1 MVLIT
6 LLSDFGLDDPYL
18 AQMKGVIASIVPDI
32 GLIDISHGIEKHNIA
47 IGSYVL
53 ETTVPLFPHDSI
65 HVAVVDPGVGGARL
79 PIVIECDRGVL
90 VGPDNGLMARAA
102 ARLGLKTVYQIKSNQ
117 FQKDQ
122 VSSTF
127 HGRDVFA
134 IAAARLAEGR
144 KPSDVGP
151 EQSTIVRLDIPSIGF
166 MKERVRCN
174 IIYIDSFGNVVTNI
188 SDGDLHRHG
197 FQDSKEVE
205 VLTRRG
211 RKVRGLVA
219 RSYSDIPTSRFGLL
233 VGSQGYVEIAL
244 KEASAAK
251 KLRVKVLDPL
261 EIRFS

>member
-1 MVLIT
+1 
-6 LLSDFGLDDPYL
+6 
-18 AQMKGVIASIVPDI
+18 MKGMIASIVPDI

-53 ETTVPLFPHDSI
+53 ESTVPFFPHDSI
-65 HVAVVDPGVGGARL
+65 HVAIVDPGVGGARL

-90 VGPDNGLMARAA
+90 VGPDNGLLARAA
-102 ARLGLKTVYQIKSNQ
+102 DRLGLKMAYRINSSQ
-117 FQKDQ
+117 FQRDH
-122 VSSTF
+122 VSPTF

-134 IAAARLAEGR
+134 YVAARLAEGR
-144 KPSDVGP
+144 KPSEVGP

-166 MKERVRCN
+166 LKKRVRCS
-174 IIYIDSFGNVVTNI
+174 IIYIDSFGNLVTNI
-188 SDGDLHRHG
+188 SDGDLHRLEFREG
-197 FQDSKEVE
+197 REVE
-205 VLTRRG
+205 VLPETG
-211 RKVRGLVA
+211 EKVQGLVA
-219 RSYSDIPTSRFGLL
+219 RTYSEIPTSRFGLL